1 MRSTKALVHYQ
12 EPWIEYSV
20 LRSAHKRWKA
30 TGQPENMKWPEQQV
44 PRTAGFV
51 VPPPPVPAPYL
62 LHLMG
67 LVQLDGMNFV
77 VKAGHSSLPLAP
89 RVVHPDPGRQHRSA
103 PSLMPTTHFGSG
115 MTYASTTQTQLY
127 FPYYTGQSQ
136 QQQHNHMQTSNSSF
150 ASQPT
155 VEAPLP
161 ALPQRDPSPLSAETA
176 QDDSMDDAD
185 YESEEEYT
193 CHFCT
198 GECTCPAMYR

>member
-1 MRSTKALVHYQ
+1 
-12 EPWIEYSV
+12 
-20 LRSAHKRWKA
+20 
-30 TGQPENMKWPEQQV
+30 MKWPEQQV

-67 LVQLDGMNFV
+67 LVQLDGMDFV

-89 RVVHPDPGRQHRSA
+89 RVIHPDPWRQHRSA
-103 PSLMPTTHFGSG
+103 PSLMPTTHFGPG
-115 MTYASTTQTQLY
+115 MTYASTTQLVLKAPFTAKIITSTRTQLY
-127 FPYYTGQSQ
+127 FPYYTGQNQ
-136 QQQHNHMQTSNSSF
+136 QQPGEQHNQMQSSSSSF
-150 ASQPT
+150 ATQPT
-155 VEAPLP
+155 LQAPLP
-161 ALPQRDPSPLSAETA
+161 AFPQRDPSPPAGTTQE
-176 QDDSMDDAD
+176 DSMDDAD